1 MKSNKVM
8 LITGA
13 TSGIGKALAD
23 HYYKKNYK
31 LILVGG
37 TKEKVDKLKRKFKN
51 NVLAICADLTKPTD
65 IKKIVRES
73 INRFKK
79 IDILI
84 ANAGLYEPD
93 KILSGNPDRWDRV
106 ISVNVTS
113 VFRLV
118 NLVLPHMKK
127 NKFGDIAI
135 TSSISGHQA
144 IHWEPIYSASKHAI
158 QSFAH
163 GLRTQVAKNNI
174 RVISIASWDF
184 NEEGAKLVKRFKKL
198 KSLKIHSSHS
208 LTDKAVEEMIKAPNL
223 ELLEIRYAHPLPPNA
238 VAIISTKKS
247 LRNVDLGHSEP
258 ITKEQFVQLKKL
270 PNLSYLRVS
279 NSTSFTDSYV
289 DMVKDMK
296 LNFLDI
302 NGSAI
307 TDKGLLD
314 LAECKNLKALRVSL
328 VPEQLT
334 EAGVKAF
341 KIKNPNIKI
350 SVVGAFGSSS
360 GVSSGNA
367 NLDGLLEDVARK
379 VKKQRNR

>member
-13 TSGIGKALAD
+13 TSGVGKALAE

-37 TKEKVDKLKRKFKN
+37 SKEKVDKQSKKFKKN
-51 NVLAICADLTKPTD
+51 TLFICADLTKSKD
-65 IKKIVRES
+65 VKRIVSES
-73 INRFKK
+73 ITKFKK

-93 KILSGNPDRWDRV
+93 KIISGNPDRWERV

-163 GLRTQVAKNNI
+163 GLRTQVSKNNI
-174 RVISIASWDF
+174 RVISIAPGMIMTELWDLDPI
-184 NEEGAKLVKRFKKL
+184 KDKKYIDSMIKKGNAL
-198 KSLKIHSSHS
+198 
-208 LTDKAVEEMIKAPNL
+208 DVEEVVSCFDFALSRGRGANIRDLVILPTNQNL
-223 ELLEIRYAHPLPPNA
+223 
-238 VAIISTKKS
+238 
-247 LRNVDLGHSEP
+247 
-258 ITKEQFVQLKKL
+258 
-270 PNLSYLRVS
+270 
-279 NSTSFTDSYV
+279 
-289 DMVKDMK
+289 
-296 LNFLDI
+296 
-302 NGSAI
+302 
-307 TDKGLLD
+307 
-314 LAECKNLKALRVSL
+314 
-328 VPEQLT
+328 
-334 EAGVKAF
+334 
-341 KIKNPNIKI
+341 
-350 SVVGAFGSSS
+350 
-360 GVSSGNA
+360 
-367 NLDGLLEDVARK
+367 
-379 VKKQRNR
+379 

>member
-13 TSGIGKALAD
+13 TSGVGKALAE

-37 TKEKVDKLKRKFKN
+37 SKEKVDKQSKKFKKN
-51 NVLAICADLTKPTD
+51 TLFICADLTKSKD
-65 IKKIVRES
+65 VKRIVSDS
-73 INRFKK
+73 IAKFKK

-93 KILSGNPDRWDRV
+93 KIISGNPDRWERV

-163 GLRTQVAKNNI
+163 GLRTQVSKYNI
-174 RVISIASWDF
+174 RVISIAPGMVMTELW
-184 NEEGAKLVKRFKKL
+184 KLDPKKN
-198 KSLKIHSSHS
+198 KKYI
-208 LTDKAVEEMIKAPNL
+208 DKMISKGSAL
-223 ELLEIRYAHPLPPNA
+223 
-238 VAIISTKKS
+238 
-247 LRNVDLGHSEP
+247 D
-258 ITKEQFVQLKKL
+258 
-270 PNLSYLRVS
+270 
-279 NSTSFTDSYV
+279 
-289 DMVKDMK
+289 VKDVVSCFDFA
-296 LNFLDI
+296 LSRGRGVNI
-302 NGSAI
+302 R
-307 TDKGLLD
+307 D
-314 LAECKNLKALRVSL
+314 LVVLPTNQNL
-328 VPEQLT
+328 
-334 EAGVKAF
+334 
-341 KIKNPNIKI
+341 
-350 SVVGAFGSSS
+350 
-360 GVSSGNA
+360 
-367 NLDGLLEDVARK
+367 
-379 VKKQRNR
+379 

>member
-13 TSGIGKALAD
+13 TSGVGKALAE

-37 TKEKVDKLKRKFKN
+37 SKEKVDKQSKKFKKN
-51 NVLAICADLTKPTD
+51 TLFICADLTKSKD
-65 IKKIVRES
+65 VKRIVSDS
-73 INRFKK
+73 IAKFKK

-93 KILSGNPDRWDRV
+93 KIISGNPDRWERV

-163 GLRTQVAKNNI
+163 GLRTQVSKNNI
-174 RVISIASWDF
+174 RVISIAPGMIMTELWDL
-184 NEEGAKLVKRFKKL
+184 NPIKDKKYIDSMIKKGNAL
-198 KSLKIHSSHS
+198 
-208 LTDKAVEEMIKAPNL
+208 DVEEVVSCFDFALSRGRGAN
-223 ELLEIRYAHPLPPNA
+223 IRDLVILPTNQ
-238 VAIISTKKS
+238 S
-247 LRNVDLGHSEP
+247 L
-258 ITKEQFVQLKKL
+258 
-270 PNLSYLRVS
+270 
-279 NSTSFTDSYV
+279 
-289 DMVKDMK
+289 
-296 LNFLDI
+296 
-302 NGSAI
+302 
-307 TDKGLLD
+307 
-314 LAECKNLKALRVSL
+314 
-328 VPEQLT
+328 
-334 EAGVKAF
+334 
-341 KIKNPNIKI
+341 
-350 SVVGAFGSSS
+350 
-360 GVSSGNA
+360 
-367 NLDGLLEDVARK
+367 
-379 VKKQRNR
+379 